1 MNLTK
6 EKLKATSI
14 MYPKKPKKEFERK
27 SKPTSLGS
35 ALDNMF
41 DAYNIRDKFDKADI
55 ESSWEEIMGKPV
67 ADRTSKI
74 FLKDHKLFI
83 RLTSS
88 PLAQELAISKQKIL
102 TKFAERFGEGKVVDL
117 VFI

>member
-1 MNLTK
+1 
-6 EKLKATSI
+6 

-27 SKPTSLGS
+27 SEPTSLGS
-35 ALDNMF
+35 ALENMF

-67 ADRTSKI
+67 ANRTTKI
-74 FLKDHKLFI
+74 YLKDKKLFV

-88 PLAQELAISKQKIL
+88 PLAHELSISKQKVL
-102 TKFAERFGEGKVVDL
+102 DKFAQRFGEGKVIDL

>member
-1 MNLTK
+1 MSSK
-6 EKLKATSI
+6 EEKLKTPSI
-14 MYPKKPKKEFERK
+14 VYPKKPKKEFERK

-41 DAYNIRDKFDKADI
+41 DAYNIRDRFDKADI

-74 FLKDHKLFI
+74 FLKENKLFVS
-83 RLTSS
+83 LTSS
-88 PLAQELAISKQKIL
+88 PLAHELSISKQKVL
-102 TKFAERFGEGKVVDL
+102 DKFAEKFGKGKVIDL